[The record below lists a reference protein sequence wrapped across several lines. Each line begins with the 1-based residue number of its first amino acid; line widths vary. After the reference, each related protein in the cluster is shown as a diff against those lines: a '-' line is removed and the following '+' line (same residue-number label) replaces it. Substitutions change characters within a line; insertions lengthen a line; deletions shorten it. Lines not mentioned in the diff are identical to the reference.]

1 MEQVSASEEPDRTP
15 VSLLCALTITV
26 LAVVFYVVV
35 GINDMLGESGR
46 SYQTSPLPMILIGLF
61 RYACAYLAFHTIVF

>member
-35 GINDMLGESGR
+35 GINEITLR
-46 SYQTSPLPMILIGLF
+46 
-61 RYACAYLAFHTIVF
+61 V